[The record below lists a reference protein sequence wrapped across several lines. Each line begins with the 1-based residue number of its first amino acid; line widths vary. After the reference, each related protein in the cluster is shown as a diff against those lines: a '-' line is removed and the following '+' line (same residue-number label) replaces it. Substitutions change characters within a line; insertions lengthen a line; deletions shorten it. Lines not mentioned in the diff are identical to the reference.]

1 MLDISKPLVI
11 KLKKLYD
18 AGLTTILISVYDGG
32 DAEDKFY
39 KMCEELNLPKE
50 AYVIRNRYKEAQ
62 EDFGLTLSNRAGN
75 LENATYKVYS
85 LNEPLKKPCTYPSY
99 MFFVDYNGDVLMC
112 SHDWGKKLIL
122 GNLNKNSFSEIWKG
136 KKSMFARKKLNNSD
150 RLFSPCD
157 KCDVMGDV
165 VGAKHARAWKN

>member
-1 MLDISKPLVI
+1 
-11 KLKKLYD
+11 
-18 AGLTTILISVYDGG
+18 
-32 DAEDKFY
+32 
-39 KMCEELNLPKE
+39 MCEELNLAKE

-75 LENATYKVYS
+75 LENASFKVYS
-85 LNEPLKKPCTYPSY
+85 LKEPLKKPCTYPSY

-136 KKSMFARKKLNNSD
+136 KSLCSLEINLINLID
-150 RLFSPCD
+150 LFHPAIN
-157 KCDVMGDV
+157 VM
-165 VGAKHARAWKN
+165 